1 MTGKERLYFG
11 LGLAAFAVAKAD
23 GKIDQE
29 ERNKLHD
36 IVVNSL
42 NCQDEGINVSEIIF
56 HVLGKH
62 DNFEI
67 ENLYDLAIKELT
79 DYKSYLTNDMR
90 SDFPA
95 ILEKVARSVEPI
107 TPEERQ
113 LIERFRSDIN
123 YI

>member
-1 MTGKERLYFG
+1 MTGKERMYFG
-11 LGLAAFAVAKAD
+11 LGLAAYAVAKAD

-29 ERNKLHD
+29 ERNKLHE
-36 IVVNSL
+36 IVTTSI
-42 NCQDEGINVSEIIF
+42 NCHDEGINVSEIIF

-67 ENLYDLAIKELT
+67 ENLYKLAIEELT
-79 DYKSYLTNDMR
+79 EYKSYLSDDMR

-95 ILEKVARSVEPI
+95 ILEKVARSRNPI
-107 TPEERQ
+107 TPEENQ
-113 LIERFRSDIN
+113 LIERFRNDIN

>member
-1 MTGKERLYFG
+1 MTGKERMYFG

-23 GKIDQE
+23 GKIDLE

-36 IVVNSL
+36 IVTTSL
-42 NCQDEGINVSEIIF
+42 NCQDEGINISEIIF

-67 ENLYDLAIKELT
+67 ENLYNLAIKELT
-79 DYKSYLTNDMR
+79 EYKRYLTADMR

-95 ILEKVARSVEPI
+95 ILEKVARSSEPV
-107 TPEERQ
+107 TAEEHQ
-113 LIERFRSDIN
+113 LIERFRNDIN

>member
-23 GKIDQE
+23 GQVDIE

-36 IVVNSL
+36 IVVSSS
-42 NCQDEGINVSEIIF
+42 NCNEEGINVSEIIF

-67 ENLYDLAIKELT
+67 ENLYNLAIEELT
-79 DYKSYLTNDMR
+79 EYKSYLTDDMR

-95 ILEKVARSVEPI
+95 ILEKVARSMNSI
-107 TPEERQ
+107 TAEENA

>member
-1 MTGKERLYFG
+1 MTGKERMYFG
-11 LGLAAFAVAKAD
+11 LGLAAYAVAKAD

-29 ERNKLHD
+29 ERNKLHE
-36 IVVNSL
+36 IVTTSI

-62 DNFEI
+62 DNFEV
-67 ENLYDLAIKELT
+67 ENLYNLALKEIT
-79 DYKSYLTNDMR
+79 DYKSYLTDDMR

-95 ILEKVARSVEPI
+95 ILEKVARSMAPI
-107 TPEERQ
+107 TAEENA
-113 LIERFRSDIN
+113 LIVRFRNDIN